1 MIRAFS
7 AYTIAR
13 ALGFAAG
20 GSAFTCLLALVTRPM
35 RLGPGFSN
43 LIPYA
48 AAAILLTGAGHLIR
62 AWLGQA
68 GFPERTRNAGLV
80 RDFGAAFPE
89 GIRLFFKG
97 TAAFNNFLFL
107 SIAYIL
113 GIGLTSLFMR
123 GKGEGKP
130 ASAANP
136 PGSHWRELKTGKEEA
151 DAFYRPF

>member
-1 MIRAFS
+1 
-7 AYTIAR
+7 
-13 ALGFAAG
+13 
-20 GSAFTCLLALVTRPM
+20 M

-48 AAAILLTGAGHLIR
+48 AAAILLTGTGHVIR

-68 GFPERTRNAGLV
+68 DSPKRTRNAGLI
-80 RDFGAAFPE
+80 RDFGAAVLE
-89 GIRLFFKG
+89 GVRLFFKG

-107 SIAYIL
+107 SVAYIL

-123 GKGEGKP
+123 GKGDGKP
-130 ASAANP
+130 ESAANP
-136 PGSHWRELKTGKEEA
+136 PESHWRELKTGKQEA